1 MVDVSDKQVTRRR
14 AVAECFVMLEG
25 CHLEALSNNPK
36 GDVLAIAQVAGIQAA
51 KRTSELIPL
60 CHNLPL
66 ETVQMNLAVESSGV
80 RITAETV
87 AEAKTGVEMEA
98 ITAVSIAALTLY
110 DMLKSAGH
118 GITIQSIRLI
128 QKSGGKQ
135 DYKA

>member
-60 CHNLPL
+60 CHSLPL

>member
-14 AVAECFVMLEG
+14 AVAEGFVMLEG
-25 CHLEALSNNPK
+25 RHLEALSNNPK

-60 CHNLPL
+60 CHSLPL